1 MKEIINLINNKEIKD
16 HLFEY
21 ILKLAEGKNT
31 REQFEK
37 YRKYLDVCNP
47 TEVNSAIDRF
57 IDTEDDFDLIE
68 RTVAKFIRACEHGL
82 DSKQQFKTQIPYI
95 ALLLEE
101 NSRLEERRSNTT
113 IIYKEFVAEY
123 RKCEQI
129 ENKRLVDLKE
139 NLSEYKKIKP
149 HYLKLQNSFFPALE
163 KGADNMNCLKL
174 MWHIQDGIISDLKE
188 LLKIID
194 MSPFDF
200 KKFNKI
206 YGDMFL
212 KMGKLIYREEHIL
225 FPLAVSVLPD
235 EEFHR
240 LLTDVEVLGTSFNVN
255 ILDFYGGKNMSENLN
270 NNQKRK
276 DELNKIIKALNERE
290 DHSSVQKE
298 IKKDFKKLFDTL
310 SPEEIA
316 EAEQSLIAE
325 GVPVEEVQKLC
336 ELHVDTFHDALKSAS
351 TRTASGNEKIS
362 GHPVANY
369 KAENKAL
376 KSQIAGFKKAYKRLK
391 RSNDFDAFDEA
402 LKSISIIDVHYTR
415 KENQLF
421 PFLENV
427 GFTGPSKVMWAKHDE
442 IRDILKKLKSASTD
456 KKLQECVSLAKS
468 LIPQLKRM
476 VFMEEKILFPT
487 ALRKIPESAWVEIR
501 KGEAEIGYAWIKPGN
516 LWAPEVTNQDNLNL
530 KPSLA
535 STENNLIDLSVG
547 KLSASQINLM
557 LTSLP
562 LDITFVDEKDNVRYF
577 SQGKERIFPRS
588 PGIIGRAVQ
597 NCHPPKS
604 VHIVQNILE
613 DFKAG
618 KRDVAEF
625 WIQMNGS
632 FIYIR
637 YFPLFEGTIYKGVIE
652 VSQEISGI
660 RALEG
665 EKRLLD
671 EE

>member
-1 MKEIINLINNKEIKD
+1 MINNKEIEE
-16 HLFEY
+16 HLGEY
-21 ILKLAEGKNT
+21 IFKLAEGKKT
-31 REQFEK
+31 KEQFET
-37 YRKYLDVCNP
+37 YRKYLDKCNP
-47 TEVNSAIDRF
+47 GEVNFAIDRY
-57 IDTEDDFDLIE
+57 IDTQDNFDIIE
-68 RTVAKFIRACEHGL
+68 RTVAQFIRACQHGL
-82 DSKQQFKTQIPYI
+82 DSKQQLKRKIPYL
-95 ALLLEE
+95 ALLIEE
-101 NSRLEERRSNTT
+101 NKRLEELLFNTT

-123 RKCEQI
+123 RKSEQVDD
-129 ENKRLVDLKE
+129 KRLADLIDK
-139 NLSEYKKIKP
+139 LMEYKKIKP
-149 HYLKLQNSFFPALE
+149 HYLKLQNSLFPALE
-163 KGADNMNCLKL
+163 KSAENMNCLKL

-188 LLKIID
+188 LMKIIKV
-194 MSPFDF
+194 SPFDF
-200 KKFNKI
+200 NKFNKF

-212 KMGKLIYREEHIL
+212 KLKKLIYREENIL
-225 FPLAVSVLPD
+225 FPLAESVLSD
-235 EEFHR
+235 EEFNR
-240 LLTDVEVLGTSFNVN
+240 LLADVDILGTAFNVN
-255 ILDFYGGKNMSENLN
+255 LLDFYGGKNMSENLN
-270 NNQKRK
+270 NSQKRK
-276 DELNKIIKALNERE
+276 EELHKIIKALNESD
-290 DHSSVQKE
+290 DHNSVQKE
-298 IKKDFKKLFDTL
+298 IKKDFKKLLETL

-316 EAEQSLIAE
+316 EAEQELISE

-351 TRTASGNEKIS
+351 TRSGSGNEKIS
-362 GHPVANY
+362 GHPIANY
-369 KAENKAL
+369 RAENKAL
-376 KSQIAGFKKAYKRLK
+376 KSEISGFKKSYKKLK
-391 RSNDFDAFDEA
+391 RSNDFNAFDEA
-402 LKSISIIDVHYTR
+402 LESLSMVNVHYVR

-421 PFLENV
+421 PFLEDV
-427 GFTGPSKVMWAKHDE
+427 GFSGPSKVMWGKHDE
-442 IRDILKKLKSASTD
+442 IRDVLKKLKSASKD
-456 KKLQECVSLAKS
+456 NKMQECVSLSKS

-476 VFMEEKILFPT
+476 IFMEEKILFPT
-487 ALRKIPESAWVEIR
+487 ALRKLPESAWGEIR

-516 LWAPEVTNQDNLNL
+516 LWAPEVTSQANINLNTSVT
-530 KPSLA
+530 K
-535 STENNLIDLSVG
+535 TENNLIDLSIG

-557 LTSLP
+557 LTNLP
-562 LDITFVDEKDNVRYF
+562 LDITFVDENDNVRYF

-632 FIYIR
+632 FIHIR
-637 YFPLFEGTIYKGVIE
+637 YFPLFEGDIYKGVIE